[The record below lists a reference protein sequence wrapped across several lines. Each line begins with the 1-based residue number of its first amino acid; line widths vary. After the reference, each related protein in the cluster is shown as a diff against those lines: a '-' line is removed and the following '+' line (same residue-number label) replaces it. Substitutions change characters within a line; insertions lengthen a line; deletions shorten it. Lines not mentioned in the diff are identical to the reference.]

1 MRSLLFLACVLIL
14 QMDVFAAPPA
24 VTNVVAV
31 QRVGTK
37 LVDIRYD
44 LSDAEGDL
52 VKVRIEIS
60 NDGGRTYSVPANSL
74 IGDIGG
80 GILPGTNKLI
90 VWNAGIDWD
99 GEFSETMRV
108 KVIASDGKGFPG
120 LEWGQEIPPGGFF
133 MGKDGGPEGVGL
145 GRHVSIPWSYWM
157 SKYEITVEQFT
168 EFLNTTLAAGY
179 TRRSDNGIYANQG
192 MFIGVPKDS
201 QLYNLG
207 DDISWNLNKLVVA
220 QGREKLPVIV
230 PWFGALAFAG
240 YYGYDLP
247 TDAEWEKATRGP
259 DHDGLGEHWIYPWGN
274 GITGANGSFRG
285 QGNPFSGTR
294 TPVGLF
300 QGSQSPGGLD
310 MGNAYGLYDLIGNV
324 AEWTRSENISLES
337 YPPIESLA
345 NAIHSYDRSVQRV
358 TRGGSYDDST
368 NSPTLT
374 CFYRSNF
381 GYTGIRV
388 VRRAQP

>member
-1 MRSLLFLACVLIL
+1 MTLKTLS
-14 QMDVFAAPPA
+14 FAGPPA

-37 LVDIRYD
+37 LIDIRYD
-44 LSDAEGDL
+44 VADTEGDL
-52 VKVRIEIS
+52 VKVRVEIS
-60 NDGGRTYSVPANSL
+60 HDGGRSYSVPASSL
-74 IGDIGG
+74 TGDVGG
-80 GILPGTNKLI
+80 GIIPGQNKLI

-133 MGKDGGPEGVGL
+133 MGKDGGPEGVGV
-145 GRHVSIPWSYWM
+145 GRHVNITWSYWL
-157 SKYEITVEQFT
+157 SKYEITVEQYT

-179 TRRSDNGIYANQG
+179 TRRSDNTVFANQG
-192 MFIGVPKDS
+192 MFIGVAKDS
-201 QLYNLG
+201 QLYSPDG
-207 DDISWNLNKLVVA
+207 DIIWTLNKFVVT
-220 QGREKLPVIV
+220 QGREKLPVMV
-230 PWFGALAFAG
+230 AWHAALAFAG

-247 TDAEWEKATRGP
+247 TDAEWEKAARGP
-259 DHDGLGEHWIYPWGN
+259 DRDGLGEHWIYPWGN
-274 GITGANGSFRG
+274 GITGANGSFRA

-294 TPVGLF
+294 TPVGIF
-300 QGSQSPGGLD
+300 QGAQSPGGLD

-345 NAIHSYDRSVQRV
+345 NAIHAYDRSVSRV
-358 TRGGSYDDST
+358 TRGGSFDHNPSSQDLMCY
-368 NSPTLT
+368 
-374 CFYRSNF
+374 YRGSS
-381 GYTGIRV
+381 GPTGIRV